1 MSELKEFPLDETTR
15 GLIAEYN
22 DQMITASNAM
32 KGILNLVCRQNKL
45 SGLWSLAPDGQR
57 LLPVNPPEPQAEFT
71 KTNGS
76 ARKK

>member
-1 MSELKEFPLDETTR
+1 MSDAREFILDEATR

-45 SGLWSLAPDGQR
+45 PGQYSLSPDGLKLIR
-57 LLPVNPPEPQAEFT
+57 IDEPQAELP
-71 KTNGS
+71 KTNGI